1 MAKLNLSKFKS
12 IPTKEVKI
20 DGFEETVT
28 ISPIAGFG
36 LLKIQDLAKK
46 FEKDQSDIEVQEEMI
61 KLALKWGCKCS
72 DEDVNFLIENDLI
85 ACMTLTKEVMEFS
98 AEYNQEK
105 FKESDLAKKKL
116 KK

>member
-12 IPTKEVKI
+12 IPTKEVSVE
-20 DGFEETVT
+20 GFEDTVT
-28 ISPIAGFG
+28 ISPITGFG

-46 FEKDQSDIEVQEEMI
+46 FEENKSDIEAQEEMV
-61 KLALKWGCKCS
+61 KLALKWGCKCT
-72 DEDVNFLIENDLI
+72 DEDIKFLIENDLI